1 MHACHSYISTK
12 DSWVIRATA
21 YSYDTKAGDNKFNF
35 QLDINLVSHLMI

>member
-12 DSWVIRATA
+12 DSWVIEATA
-21 YSYDTKAGDNKFNF
+21 YSYDTKAGF